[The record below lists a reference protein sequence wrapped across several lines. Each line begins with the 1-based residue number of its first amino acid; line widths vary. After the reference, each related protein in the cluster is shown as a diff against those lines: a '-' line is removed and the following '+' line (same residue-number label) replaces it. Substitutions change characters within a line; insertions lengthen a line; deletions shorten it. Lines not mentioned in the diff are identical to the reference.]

1 MKLGILPFVAFVAL
15 QAACFGQCSKDAD
28 CKGDRVCI
36 DGVCTAPPPVLR
48 CSKDKDCP
56 GDMICNNG
64 VCVHPSSIQSNP
76 GGHSK
81 VPVAPTG
88 SSPEVKIVQ
97 RQPASNETPPPAPV
111 QNAPAAIS
119 KGTALSLICQSS
131 KNEYL
136 DQTGALFKIAKKEI
150 EKTKV
155 FSGIA
160 EGAAAQADYAL
171 TLTIVD
177 IRKISRG
184 TRIAVGMAA
193 GPAMISLMSELK
205 DQSTG
210 AVLMKETIE
219 ESSVGFGMMGA
230 TTETVMKNASEKLAG
245 MISRQPVALGSNR
258 EAIKE
263 TSPAPLPDPVDPPG
277 NSNPGLQHG
286 CTANSFLINGTCVDG
301 HLVATAGNAVFVV
314 TDIFYTLSTLAAS
327 GFSIWGGF
335 DDPTKPHFTDVN
347 YPYYDPYDGYWYDD
361 WEYVQDGVQENG
373 DQRSTDR
380 YTVALPVSLSPVLF
394 EFLNQIP
401 LSKERG
407 YLNQLGVTEGQGLY
421 RATWIM
427 DLACVGTTGLLAASY
442 ACEGTG
448 VSGTMSIIDAAAVL
462 TNCVLHMACNAKQRG
477 LLQSRVNS
485 TNTQQSEHNEPS
497 LAPYASVE
505 PHKGWKAGLALSF

>member
-1 MKLGILPFVAFVAL
+1 MMK
-15 QAACFGQCSKDAD
+15 QAAYCLMILWSCCQLMAQCSKDAD
-28 CKGDRVCI
+28 CKGDRICV

-64 VCVHPSSIQSNP
+64 VCVHPSSVQSNP
-76 GGHSK
+76 GGQSK
-81 VPVAPTG
+81 VPVTPTV

-97 RQPASNETPPPAPV
+97 RQPAPNETPFPAPF
-111 QNAPAAIS
+111 QKAPAANS
-119 KGTALSLICQSS
+119 RGTALSLICQSS

-136 DQTGALFKIAKKEI
+136 DQTAALLKIAKKEL

-160 EGAAAQADYAL
+160 EGSASQADYVL
-171 TLTIVD
+171 TLTIMD
-177 IRKISRG
+177 MRKISRG

-193 GPAMISLMSELK
+193 GPAKISLAAELK
-205 DQSTG
+205 DQANGTF
-210 AVLMKETIE
+210 LLKDTIE
-219 ESSVGFGMMGA
+219 ESSVGVGIMGA
-230 TTETVMKNASEKLAG
+230 TTETVMKNVSAKLAG
-245 MISRQPVALGSNR
+245 EIPRQSIAPGSAH

-263 TSPAPLPDPVDPPG
+263 ESPAPLPDSVDPPG
-277 NSNPGLQHG
+277 NSKAGLQHG
-286 CTANSFLINGTCVDG
+286 CTANSFLINGTCMDG
-301 HLVATAGNAVFVV
+301 DLVATAGNAGFVV
-314 TDIFYTLSTLAAS
+314 TDIFYTMSALAAS
-327 GFSIWGGF
+327 GFAIWGGF
-335 DDPTKPHFTDVN
+335 DDPTKPHYTYVDE
-347 YPYYDPYDGYWYDD
+347 PYYYDGYEYDE
-361 WEYVQDGVQENG
+361 WVAIPGVQEDN
-373 DQRSTDR
+373 DKRSTDR
-380 YTVALPVSLSPVLF
+380 YTVALPVSLSPVLL

-401 LSKERG
+401 LSKERR

-462 TNCVLHMACNAKQRG
+462 TNCVLHIACNAKQRG

-485 TNTQQSEHNEPS
+485 ATTRQSEMHTPS

-505 PHKGWKAGLALSF
+505 PHRGWRAGLALSF